1 VPSGD
6 ELTAPEASLLA
17 EEGVS
22 PEELRDY
29 LVDQGLALV
38 VSRDVTTRDAADRQQ
53 PFNLRVPGGTAETIG
68 AEGAVYDVEYLQLL
82 QGDLVRGIY
91 GHYDPPRPGRR
102 VLARRLHDPAAAN
115 PPLDAGDPPGS
126 VEVAGDGSAAAFVP
140 AHRAMTWQL
149 TDGGGAAVVRERYWL
164 TFQPGEIRV
173 CTSCHGLNSED
184 QAGSGEPQN
193 PPEALR
199 ALLRWWKGMIFRD
212 GFEKGNS
219 AAWSDTVPPG

>member
-1 VPSGD
+1 
-6 ELTAPEASLLA
+6 
-17 EEGVS
+17 
-22 PEELRDY
+22 
-29 LVDQGLALV
+29 
-38 VSRDVTTRDAADRQQ
+38 
-53 PFNLRVPGGTAETIG
+53 
-68 AEGAVYDVEYLQLL
+68 
-82 QGDLVRGIY
+82 
-91 GHYDPPRPGRR
+91 